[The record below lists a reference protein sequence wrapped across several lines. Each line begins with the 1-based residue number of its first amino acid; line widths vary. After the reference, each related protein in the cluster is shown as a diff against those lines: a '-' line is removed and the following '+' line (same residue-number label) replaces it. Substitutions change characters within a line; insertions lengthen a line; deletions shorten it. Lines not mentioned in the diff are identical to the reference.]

1 VAARR
6 VLVETSILLH
16 HFREKG
22 KGKTVFEQAAE
33 IHRRRYIS
41 AITVFEIEF
50 GAIRAGRTSDLQ
62 DILKLVEILPFGRA
76 EAEEAARVHADLVS
90 RNQIIGIRDVFIAGT
105 CLAHRL
111 PILTEN
117 EEHFRRVRG
126 LTLAKVQLD

>member
-1 VAARR
+1 MAGVAGRR
-6 VLVETSILLH
+6 VLVETSILLR

-33 IHRRRYIS
+33 THRRYIS
-41 AITVFEIEF
+41 SVTVFEIEF

-76 EAEEAARVHADLVS
+76 EAEQAARVHADLVS
-90 RNQIIGIRDVFIAGT
+90 RNEIIGIRDVFIAGT

-126 LTLAKVQLD
+126 LTLAKV